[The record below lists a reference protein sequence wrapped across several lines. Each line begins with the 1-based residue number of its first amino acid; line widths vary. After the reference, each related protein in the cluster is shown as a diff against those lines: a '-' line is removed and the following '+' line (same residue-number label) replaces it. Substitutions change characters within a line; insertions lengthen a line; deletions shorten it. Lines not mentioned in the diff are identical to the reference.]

1 MNVATNSVTSI
12 ITAVMVQARKRIV
25 AHFMVQHAI
34 SPEDAVPFVP
44 GKGIAERQFRQ
55 MLAAGILHEAT
66 PGRFWF
72 DRAAWKAAEE
82 EQRRVLIPLLLIL
95 LLTLAAIPLFFYRAH

>member
-1 MNVATNSVTSI
+1 MNVATNSITPI
-12 ITAVMVQARKRIV
+12 IAAVMVQARKRIA
-25 AHFMVQHAI
+25 AHFLVQHAI
-34 SPEDAVPFVP
+34 SAEDAVPFVP
-44 GKGIAERQFRQ
+44 AKGVAAKQFRQ
-55 MLAAGILHEAT
+55 MRAEGIVHEAA

-95 LLTLAAIPLFFYRAH
+95 LLVLAVIPLFFYRGR

>member
-1 MNVATNSVTSI
+1 IA
-12 ITAVMVQARKRIV
+12 AVMVQARKRI
-25 AHFMVQHAI
+25 AACFLAQHAI
-34 SPEDAVPFVP
+34 SPEDAVAYVP
-44 GKGIAERQFRQ
+44 TKGVAEKQFRQ
-55 MLAAGILHEAT
+55 MLAAGILHEAA

-95 LLTLAAIPLFFYRAH
+95 LLVLAVIPLFFYRGR

>member
-12 ITAVMVQARKRIV
+12 ITAVMVQARKRI
-25 AHFMVQHAI
+25 AAYFLAQHAI
-34 SPEDAVPFVP
+34 SAEDAVPFVP
-44 GKGIAERQFRQ
+44 GKGMAERQFRQ
-55 MLAAGILHEAT
+55 MLATGIVREAA

-82 EQRRVLIPLLLIL
+82 AQRRVLIPLLVIL
-95 LLTLAAIPLFFYRAH
+95 LLVLAAIPLFFYRAH